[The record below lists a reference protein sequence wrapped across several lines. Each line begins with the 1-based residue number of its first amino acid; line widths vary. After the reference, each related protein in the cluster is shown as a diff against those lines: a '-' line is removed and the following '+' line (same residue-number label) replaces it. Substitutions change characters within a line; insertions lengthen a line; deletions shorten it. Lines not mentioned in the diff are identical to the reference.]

1 MPRFLRPIA
10 AGFFG
15 LTMLAGAA
23 CASSPSASPASSDPA
38 SQGASATESAKPTQQ
53 TTISKTT
60 NELSTADLVKLAEP
74 SIVRIETGSGVGTG
88 FVVGSDGYILTN
100 NHVIT
105 TTAGR
110 IANSVRVTLSDGS
123 VVTATV
129 VGADAKSD
137 LAVIKI
143 EKTGLKALTFAELD
157 NVVIGQDVVA
167 IGYALDLTGGEGPAY
182 SVTRG
187 IVSQKNRGI
196 NEGNTTILGA
206 IQTDAAIN
214 HGNSG
219 GPLLDMFGEVVG
231 INTALAPDP
240 STGGTASGIGFA
252 VGSDVAKAVFEK
264 IRQSGKVSRGFLGI
278 SGFEALRPAKAKAL
292 NLPDGTEGLLIGN
305 VSANDPAGVAGI
317 RTSDVIT
324 KLGKTSISN
333 EADLA
338 VALIRQ
344 GAGEKVTIEL
354 FRDGKK
360 LSVDVTLGTPTN

>member
-10 AGFFG
+10 AG
-15 LTMLAGAA
+15 LLSVTILAGAA
-23 CASSPSASPASSDPA
+23 CSQSPEASPASNDPA
-38 SQGASATESAKPTQQ
+38 AQGAVPTDAAKPTQQ
-53 TTISKTT
+53 TTVSRTT
-60 NELSTADLVKLAEP
+60 NELSTSDLVKLAEP

-88 FVVGSDGYILTN
+88 FVVGADGYIITN

-129 VGADAKSD
+129 IGADAKSD

-143 EKTGLKALTFAELD
+143 EKSGLKALTFADLD

-167 IGYALDLTGGEGPAY
+167 IGYALDLTGGEGPSY

-196 NEGNTTILGA
+196 TEGNTTILGA

-219 GPLLDMFGEVVG
+219 GPLLNMFGEVVG

-240 STGGTASGIGFA
+240 STGGIASGIGFA

-264 IRQSGKVSRGFLGI
+264 LQATGKVNRGFLGI
-278 SGFEALRPAKAKAL
+278 SGFEALRPAKATEL
-292 NLPDGTEGLLIGN
+292 NLPQGTTGLLLGN
-305 VSANDPAGVAGI
+305 VSATDPAGTAGLKAK
-317 RTSDVIT
+317 DVIT
-324 KLGKTSISN
+324 KLGNTSISS

-344 GAGEKVTIEL
+344 GAGERVKVEF
-354 FRDGKK
+354 FRDGKRQ
-360 LSVDVTLGTPTN
+360 STDVTLGSPAN